1 METALLFDTLK
12 TSKHLQAAGF
22 EQEQAEALTEEF
34 KFVVESNF
42 AKLSTK
48 EQISGLETSLNEKLE
63 QKATKEDIQNVRN
76 EIKDVKDELKED
88 IQNVRDEIKDVKDE
102 LKEDIQNVRDEIK
115 DVKDEL
121 KEDIQNVRNEI
132 KDVKDELKEDIQNVR
147 DELKEDI
154 QNVRE
159 DVYSLKGEQKLL
171 KWMVGFGIS
180 LNLVTLG
187 VVLAFL
193 FSFLPPAK

>member
-48 EQISGLETSLNEKLE
+48 DQVSSLETSLNEQLE
-63 QKATKEDIQNVRN
+63 QKATKEQVSYLQ
-76 EIKDVKDELKED
+76 EQL
-88 IQNVRDEIKDVKDE
+88 
-102 LKEDIQNVRDEIK
+102 
-115 DVKDEL
+115 
-121 KEDIQNVRNEI
+121 
-132 KDVKDELKEDIQNVR
+132 
-147 DELKEDI
+147 
-154 QNVRE
+154 
-159 DVYSLKGEQKLL
+159 EQKATKEQFVHLQEQLDQKATKEQVAHLQEQLDQKATKDQVSNLEANLNEKMSHLETNLNEKMSHLETNLNEKIDNKFKLL
-171 KWMVGFGIS
+171 SWMVGFGIS
-180 LNLVTLG
+180 LNLMTLG

-193 FSFLPPAK
+193 FAFLSPTN

>member
-34 KFVVESNF
+34 KSVVESNF

-48 EQISGLETSLNEKLE
+48 EQISSLETNLNEKLE
-63 QKATKEDIQNVRN
+63 QKASKDDIQNVRDELKDDIQN
-76 EIKDVKDELKED
+76 VRDELKDVKDELKED
-88 IQNVRDEIKDVKDE
+88 I
-102 LKEDIQNVRDEIK
+102 
-115 DVKDEL
+115 
-121 KEDIQNVRNEI
+121 
-132 KDVKDELKEDIQNVR
+132 
-147 DELKEDI
+147 
-154 QNVRE
+154 
-159 DVYSLKGEQKLL
+159 YSLKGEQKLL

>member
-48 EQISGLETSLNEKLE
+48 EQVSGLETSLNEKLEQKSTKEQVSHLQEQLEQKATKDQVSHLQEQLEQKATKDQVSGLETSLNEKLE
-63 QKATKEDIQNVRN
+63 QKATKEDIQNVR
-76 EIKDVKDELKED
+76 
-88 IQNVRDEIKDVKDE
+88 DEIKDVKDE
-102 LKEDIQNVRDEIK
+102 LKEDI
-115 DVKDEL
+115 
-121 KEDIQNVRNEI
+121 
-132 KDVKDELKEDIQNVR
+132 
-147 DELKEDI
+147 
-154 QNVRE
+154 
-159 DVYSLKGEQKLL
+159 YSLKGEQKLL

>member
-1 METALLFDTLK
+1 METTLLFDTLK

-48 EQISGLETSLNEKLE
+48 EQVSALETNLNEKLE
-63 QKATKEDIQNVRN
+63 QKATKEQVTHLQEQLEQKATKEQVSALEISLNEKLEKFATKEDVQN
-76 EIKDVKDELKED
+76 ELKE
-88 IQNVRDEIKDVKDE
+88 V
-102 LKEDIQNVRDEIK
+102 KEDI
-115 DVKDEL
+115 
-121 KEDIQNVRNEI
+121 
-132 KDVKDELKEDIQNVR
+132 
-147 DELKEDI
+147 
-154 QNVRE
+154 
-159 DVYSLKGEQKLL
+159 YFLKGDQKLL

-180 LNLVTLG
+180 LNLLTLG

-193 FSFLPPAK
+193 FTATLTPT